1 MEHDVDNPPL
11 HFSDSATTRLS
22 VRLARKLTTLR
33 NSVMKFGS
41 KPPPIA
47 KIWTKTKLLEEW
59 INSLGF
65 HLPLKRYAYLK
76 IPSPF
81 PVPLLLPFWSGSLEW
96 KRTAYK
102 LGRVVP
108 DPSVRCLNCAL
119 HMTSDIPKIWRCHQR
134 RIRPSLLPLKLVR
147 FPLNYS
153 FLLKCDMLLSL
164 LSF

>member
-22 VRLARKLTTLR
+22 VRLARKLTTLQNLSWNLEVSHPPLPNYEQNKASR
-33 NSVMKFGS
+33 RMDQFAWFLSAIEKICVLENSFS
-41 KPPPIA
+41 
-47 KIWTKTKLLEEW
+47 
-59 INSLGF
+59 F
-65 HLPLKRYAYLK
+65 
-76 IPSPF
+76 PSPAF
-81 PVPLLLPFWSGSLEW
+81 VAFWSGSLEW
-96 KRTAYK
+96 KRTTYK

-108 DPSVRCLNCAL
+108 DPSVRCLNFAL

-147 FPLNYS
+147 FPLNYF

>member
-11 HFSDSATTRLS
+11 QFSDSATTRLS

-47 KIWTKTKLLEEW
+47 KLWKKQSFSKNGSIRLVSISK
-59 INSLGF
+59 
-65 HLPLKRYAYLK
+65 KRYAYLK

-81 PVPLLLPFWSGSLEW
+81 PVPLLLPFWSGSLQW

-147 FPLNYS
+147 FPLNYF